1 MRSSVRVWV
10 AAPLLALFLIAA
22 GLEANTTRQNLYH
35 ELQLPE
41 HPPSSS
47 LDLALYLTVDQGGD
61 AVAQRSGTDAAIL
74 HGQPLSIWFGVAN
87 ESEAPQTAIE
97 DSASPA
103 GRIRIVGLVRGSTQ
117 PTYRAVT
124 WTSPQM
130 RNGARRNAGRND
142 LSLPARSS
150 VGWTGTVVGGQ
161 DLPPGIYE
169 LMVERTIKDSGGRP
183 ARMHTGP
190 LTLEVK
196 AASGATR

>member
-35 ELQLPE
+35 ELQLPH
-41 HPPSSS
+41 HPPASS
-47 LDLALYLTVDQGGD
+47 LDLALYLTVDQDGD
-61 AVAQRSGTDAAIL
+61 AVVPRSGADAAIL
-74 HGQPLSIWFGVAN
+74 HGQPLSIWFRVAN
-87 ESEAPQTAIE
+87 EGEAPQTAIE

-103 GRIRIVGLVRGSTQ
+103 GRIRIAGLVRGSAQ
-117 PTYRAVT
+117 PTYLAVT
-124 WTSPQM
+124 WTSPQP
-130 RNGARRNAGRND
+130 RNGAHRNAGRND
-142 LSLPARSS
+142 LSLPAGSS
-150 VGWTGTVVGGQ
+150 VGWTGTVVGGE
-161 DLPPGIYE
+161 DLAPGVYE